1 MTVASVACARM
12 VCAPVGRA
20 TRERTAASVPAPP
33 TATGAAAVRM
43 GAACVTLVTP
53 APPAPP
59 VPAWPTAG
67 AVGAVCRECASATRA
82 TAART
87 VGRKSLPPAL
97 ALGAVG
103 PVNCA
108 ALATVY
114 ASRASEAPTAPSRHA
129 LGTAVAGESVVR
141 AAASA
146 KKAMQG
152 RTAGKV
158 SPRLSQ
164 CALSGTGKLSQWEG
178 ETLRPRSPGS

>member
-1 MTVASVACARM
+1 MTVASVVCARM

-20 TRERTAASVPAPP
+20 TRERTAASVRALP

-43 GAACVTLVTP
+43 GAACATLVTP

-59 VPAWPTAG
+59 APAWPTAG
-67 AVGAVCRECASATRA
+67 AVGAVCRECACATRV

-114 ASRASEAPTAPSRHA
+114 ASRASEALTAPSRRA
-129 LGTAVAGESVVR
+129 LRTAAAGESVVR

-146 KKAMQG
+146 RRAMQG

-158 SPRLSQ
+158 RRAFPMCSRRD
-164 CALSGTGKLSQWEG
+164 WESEPVG
-178 ETLRPRSPGS
+178 RRDPQA